1 MSLDPQTREVIESLL
16 RENAVVLFMK
26 GNRGQPQCGFSAKV
40 VSALDMLVPD
50 YLTIDVL
57 QHPQLR
63 EGIKAYG
70 NWPTIPQLYVQG
82 ELLGGSDIIQEMF
95 GSGELADT
103 LGVMPPAVEA
113 PAITLGE
120 KAAETMARAL
130 QGHPN
135 MAIHLRIDAGWGH
148 QLSLAPP
155 AEGGL
160 RVELGAVTLMLDPWS
175 ATRAA
180 GLKIDLAEQL
190 TGTSFTFDNPNAPPP
205 VQPMT
210 AGELKARLD
219 RSEPVWL
226 FDVRDEEERE
236 RASIAAARPW
246 DEEADRL
253 IASLPSNTPLVFQ
266 CHSGVRSRSVAER
279 YRRMGYTEVY
289 NLEGGIDAWSREV
302 DPAVPRY

>member
-1 MSLDPQTREVIESLL
+1 MSLDPQTREVIDSLL
-16 RENAVVLFMK
+16 RENPVVLFMK
-26 GNRGQPQCGFSAKV
+26 GNRGQPQCGFSAKA
-40 VSALDMLVPD
+40 VSSLDMLVPD

-82 ELLGGSDIIQEMF
+82 ELVGGSDIIQEMF
-95 GSGELADT
+95 ASGELADT
-103 LGVMPPAVEA
+103 LGVTPPSAEA

-155 AEGGL
+155 ADGAL
-160 RVELGAVTLMLDPWS
+160 PVALGAVTLMLDPWS

-180 GLKIDLAEQL
+180 GLHIDLAEQL

-205 VQPMT
+205 VRTMT
-210 AGELKARLD
+210 ASELKGRLD
-219 RSEPVWL
+219 GGEPTWL
-226 FDVRDEEERE
+226 FDVRGDEERKV
-236 RASIAAARPW
+236 ASIEAARPW

-253 IASLPSNTPLVFQ
+253 IESLPRDAALVFL

-279 YRRMGYTEVY
+279 YRRMGYRQVY

-302 DPAVPRY
+302 DSSVPRY